1 MFLSFHHD
9 LPWVTTIAAYV
20 NLFLRMTTKS
30 NLPQIVAIGLV
41 LLLVVVFLRAEG
53 RMFICT
59 CGHFALWT
67 SDTCSSNTSQQ
78 LLDPYSFTHVLHGFL
93 FFWLIALLF
102 RRMSSGWQVCL
113 ALLLEGAWEV
123 FENTRFV
130 IDKYRTETAA
140 LGYTGDTIVNSF
152 GDVMCALVG
161 FLIAQRLGLR
171 RSLIVFV
178 LVETFLI
185 LWIRDSL
192 LLQILMLVRPVEAIK
207 LWQMCVQP

>member
-1 MFLSFHHD
+1 
-9 LPWVTTIAAYV
+9 
-20 NLFLRMTTKS
+20 MTTKS
-30 NLPQIVAIGLV
+30 KRPGVLQIVAIGLV
-41 LLLVVVFLRAEG
+41 LLLVVVSLRAEG
-53 RMFICT
+53 RMFLCT
-59 CGHFALWT
+59 CGHFAFWT

-102 RRMSSGWQVCL
+102 RRLTASWQVSL

-152 GDVMCALVG
+152 GDLMCALAG
-161 FLIAQRLGLR
+161 FMIARKLGLR
-171 RSLIVFV
+171 WSLIVFV
-178 LVETFLI
+178 VVEIFLI